1 MARPALPTAMLDL
14 SDRHVLVTGA
24 AGRLGRVLVQTLA
37 EAGARVTALDREAP
51 PGPARGLALAADM
64 LDEAAVADAFAQAE
78 ADGGPLDAVVHTVG
92 MWDGAPLAETTL
104 EAWRRVLDLNLTS
117 AFLLFREAAR
127 RLGADGVVVGIAS
140 GQGADRAPAEQAAY
154 AASKAGVIRLVEATA
169 AEAGAPHA
177 VAVAPST
184 LLFEGG
190 TGAGIAAEAVAALCA
205 RLCGPDGAHHSGATL
220 RIYGS
225 A

>member
-1 MARPALPTAMLDL
+1 MPDL
-14 SDRHVLVTGA
+14 SDRSVLVTGA

-37 EAGARVTALDREAP
+37 DAGARVAALDREAP
-51 PGPARGLALAADM
+51 PAPGGGLALAADV
-64 LDEAAVADAFAQAE
+64 LDEAAVADAFARAHTE
-78 ADGGPLDAVVHTVG
+78 LGGLDAVVHTVG
-92 MWDGAPLAETTL
+92 TWDGAPLAETSL

-117 AFLLFREAAR
+117 AFLVFREAAR
-127 RLGADGVVVGIAS
+127 RLGAEGVVVGIAS
-140 GQGADRAPAEQAAY
+140 GQGADGAPAEQAAY

-169 AEAGAPHA
+169 AEAGAPAA

-184 LLFEGG
+184 LLFDGD
-190 TGAGIAAEAVAALCA
+190 AGDGIPAEAVAELCA
-205 RLCGPDGAHHSGATL
+205 RLCRDGAHHDGATL

>member
-1 MARPALPTAMLDL
+1 MLDL
-14 SDRHVLVTGA
+14 SDRTVLVTGA
-24 AGRLGRVLVQTLA
+24 SGRLGQVLVQTLRA
-37 EAGARVTALDREAP
+37 AGARVAALDRVGE
-51 PGPARGLALAADM
+51 AADGVLLLEADV
-64 LDEAAVADAFAQAE
+64 LDEAAVADAFERAE
-78 ADGGPLDAVVHTVG
+78 AELGPLSAVVHTVG
-92 MWDGAPLAETTL
+92 TWDGAPLAETEL
-104 EAWRRVLDLNLTS
+104 DAWNRVIALNLTS
-117 AFLLFREAAR
+117 AFLVFREAAR

-184 LLFEGG
+184 ILFGDEDA
-190 TGAGIAAEAVAALCA
+190 GAAGVPVEAVAALCA
-205 RLCGPDGAHHSGATL
+205 RLCSADGVWHDGATL